1 MAALAVRAFSN
12 TNLHSI
18 VCMMLCWLS
27 GFSRTAVSAL
37 MYPDPL
43 PPVECCTDFAF
54 WKIGL
59 NVHMN
64 VLKDLLAS
72 DGRPEHSHEC
82 SKGPSGF

>member
-12 TNLHSI
+12 TI

-43 PPVECCTDFAF
+43 PPCTDFAF
-54 WKIGL
+54 WKFSMNI
-59 NVHMN
+59 HTN

-82 SKGPSGF
+82 SKVPDGIGRSA